1 MGCMCVGIDVLD
13 TKPILDVRIVG
24 QNDIEVDSSV
34 LDTAN
39 FRVETEGTGYKILTF
54 CLNSLYKVTAQVKNK
69 GISVCASLVCSAGPL
84 DYYYLLV
91 DEGYLLTVNGE
102 YFTVERD
109 ESV

>member
-24 QNDIEVDSSV
+24 QNGIEVNPSILNAADFKIERK
-34 LDTAN
+34 DA
-39 FRVETEGTGYKILTF
+39 GYKVLTF

-69 GISVCASLVCSAGPL
+69 GVSVCASLVCSVGPL

-102 YFTVERD
+102 YFTVEKD